1 MASYLRCYALFAFP
15 ILPAKKLR
23 TVNQKLSTKDSAMLP
38 RQGAFYIGFMQ
49 SVQVRGTLVER
60 FEVAKHGQLR
70 MVKGG
75 GRSDFVIKNIKTNAA
90 VAEVDAHG
98 T

>member
-1 MASYLRCYALFAFP
+1 M
-15 ILPAKKLR
+15 
-23 TVNQKLSTKDSAMLP
+23 LSTKDSAMLP
-38 RQGAFYIGFMQ
+38 CQGAFYIGFMQ

-75 GRSDFVIKNIKTNAA
+75 GRSDFVIKNIKTNAV